1 MTENNYKSGYDN
13 RPGDK
18 ESASSFSCPAL
29 GTHYALVGVPVTV
42 KPFAIPGHV
51 SVECV
56 DAPYMEPGEN
66 CRGKSGAVCHF
77 TISQMLKIDIPVDFG
92 ANVKVGE
99 SYVEC
104 DRYGVESDCANPNPP
119 YPPLPPPPAPAP
131 IPEHN
136 RPAPNYPGK
145 Y

>member
-1 MTENNYKSGYDN
+1 MTENFINGGFEN
-13 RPGDK
+13 HPGDNDVT
-18 ESASSFSCPAL
+18 SSYSSPAL

-66 CRGKSGAVCHF
+66 CRGRSGAVCHF

-92 ANVKVGE
+92 ANVKVGD

-104 DRYGVESDCANPNPP
+104 DRYGVETDCGKQVPP
-119 YPPLPPPPAPAP
+119 FTPIPPPPV
-131 IPEHN
+131 IP
-136 RPAPNYPGK
+136 PNIPTPYLDK
-145 Y
+145 